1 MVDLLDGWEA
11 RYIRMKINMRMGT
24 IGFSLFVGG
33 GLAYVL
39 DLSPYF
45 GLGFSLIIFIL
56 RSRNGNLKK
65 EEDGEGK

>member
-1 MVDLLDGWEA
+1 
-11 RYIRMKINMRMGT
+11 MRMGT

-56 RSRNGNLKK
+56 WSRNGNLKK